1 MDDVLHSIQVTN
13 CLAEGPAPAIG
24 PDIYQFNLD
33 LEVDIGWSKFKVL
46 FIDAG
51 SVSAGCFTDLEQDES
66 YPIGDFQVRI
76 PPLSLRDW
84 CGLDC
89 RLCVWFRE
97 QGAREVF
104 RAIN

>member
-1 MDDVLHSIQVTN
+1 MLLHSIQVTN

-84 CGLDC
+84 CRLDC